1 MFLALGLEETMR
13 RREEEEEGREEKPAR
28 NTNLKT
34 MAMWLGELG

>member
-13 RREEEEEGREEKPAR
+13 RRKEEEGREKPER
-28 NTNLKT
+28 NKNLKI

>member
-13 RREEEEEGREEKPAR
+13 RREEEEGREEKPAR
-28 NTNLKT
+28 NKNLKI